1 MNQQEALE
9 VATTFQKELFRG
21 NVEQAGQLLAD
32 DAVIEGF
39 FPHQGNK
46 KSFLRALQ
54 QAIGAMG
61 DVRYQLTR
69 TGRRNHLA
77 RLTFRVAGKHITPL
91 DFSFMK
97 LPVVPPSL
105 AVVSWPT
112 MQWEYTITDG
122 KITRIRTIGSL
133 QPGMLGIL
141 RVFGVP
147 LPKRGV
153 AHFLGRVR
161 KGDHKRRGAVRPQ
174 MNLLRL
180 LPLVPLLTLLFIT
193 VFVPSPIDAAA
204 WAPQSIP
211 AWVGALAPNS
221 ELTTAERLGLDQL
234 THPEDIVFDREGR
247 LYTGSDDGTVYRV
260 TFNPDGS
267 VGALQPF
274 ARLGG
279 YPLGLAF
286 DQTGNLLVAAKD
298 VGLLSLDPMGQPSLL
313 TNSVDD
319 SPITYANS
327 LAITGDGT
335 VYFSDS
341 SRKHDRGWPYDVLE
355 ARPNGRLLAYSPE
368 TQRTVVVK
376 DGLYFP
382 NGLTVS
388 PDGAFLLVNE
398 TTRFRIVR
406 YWLKGDKQGTWD
418 VFADNL
424 PLMPDNISVD
434 EAGSYLLAGVRRI
447 PTMDTIQS
455 NAWLKNQLAKLPLGV
470 LRQFPTLKQ
479 NRYGLVLILGADGQ
493 IKRSLH
499 DPTGRLFGLSSARS
513 HNGYLYLSTL
523 LGSDVARYPYQEELT
538 SLVSERRR
546 HRQPALVEGRAV
558 RRASC

>member
-1 MNQQEALE
+1 MNQQEELE
-9 VATTFQKELFRG
+9 LATRFQQELFRG

-32 DAVIEGF
+32 DVVVEGF
-39 FPHQGNK
+39 FPHKGNK

-61 DVRYQLTR
+61 DVSYQLVR
-69 TGRRNHLA
+69 VGRRNHVL
-77 RLTFRVAGKHITPL
+77 RLRFQVAGKHTSAL
-91 DFSFMK
+91 DFSFIK

-112 MQWEYTITDG
+112 MQWEYTIVDG
-122 KITRIRTIGSL
+122 RIARVRAVGSL

-141 RVFGVP
+141 RAFGVP
-147 LPKRGV
+147 LPRPGMADFLARFRKGAHKRG
-153 AHFLGRVR
+153 
-161 KGDHKRRGAVRPQ
+161 GAVRRQ
-174 MNLLRL
+174 KSLLRL
-180 LPLVPLLTLLFIT
+180 LPLVPLLVLTFIT

-204 WAPQSIP
+204 WTPQPIP
-211 AWVGALAPNS
+211 AWVGSLTPNS
-221 ELTTAERLGLDQL
+221 ELTAAERLGLDQL
-234 THPEDIVFDREGR
+234 AHPEDIAFDREGR
-247 LYTGSDDGTVYRV
+247 LYTGSDDGTIYRV
-260 TFNPDGS
+260 TVNPDGS
-267 VGALQPF
+267 VRAFQPF
-274 ARLGG
+274 ATVGG

-298 VGLLSLDPMGQPSLL
+298 VGLLSLDPRGQPSLL

-341 SRKHDRGWPYDVLE
+341 SRKYDRGWPYDVLE
-355 ARPNGRLLAYSPE
+355 ARPNGRLLAYSPQ
-368 TQRTVVVK
+368 TRRTVVVK

-382 NGLTVS
+382 NGLTLS

-398 TTRFRIVR
+398 TTRLRIAR
-406 YWLKGDKQGTWD
+406 YWLKGDKQGSWD
-418 VFADNL
+418 VFAENL

-434 EAGSYLLAGVRRI
+434 AAGNYLLAGARRM
-447 PTMDTIQS
+447 PAMEAIQP

-479 NRYGLVLILGADGQ
+479 NRYGLVLILDADGQ
-493 IKRSLH
+493 IKHSLH
-499 DPTGRLFGLSSARS
+499 DPTGSLFALSSARS
-513 HNGYLYLSTL
+513 HQGYIYFGTL
-523 LGSDVARYPYQEELT
+523 LGKDLARILYQ
-538 SLVSERRR
+538 
-546 HRQPALVEGRAV
+546 PN
-558 RRASC
+558 